1 MALGLLTVDF
11 SLTLYGTQKL
21 LILEKE
27 NNRIYFVFYSVS

>member
-1 MALGLLTVDF
+1 MELELLTVDF